1 MWQTSSIP
9 FLKGD
14 KPLVMAHRGN
24 SADVP
29 ENTAEAFEDAASI
42 RGVDVIESDV
52 YFTAD
57 GEFVFF
63 HDPKLDRTTDGHG
76 KLEKRTLAEL
86 KALDAGF
93 RFELPDGS
101 HPFRGKGFRIQ
112 ALEEILPRFSA
123 MRFNLDIKSRNID
136 APAAFARKL
145 DDLGVGDRVLVA
157 SFWKSQIVRFRA
169 VSDLPTSAST
179 MEMFSYHR
187 KVGSWLKKHSGGEGL
202 AKALADASQEGLFG
216 NRLPFVALQIP
227 ERIKPLGPTV
237 IKGPP
242 FVALAHAFSL
252 AVHVWTIDEPA
263 DMNRLLDWGI
273 DGIFTNAPSILVNV
287 MKERG
292 YSL

>member
-1 MWQTSSIP
+1 MWQASSIP

-14 KPLVMAHRGN
+14 KPLVIAHRGN
-24 SADVP
+24 SVDVP

-42 RGVDVIESDV
+42 RGVDVIETDV

-63 HDPKLDRTTDGHG
+63 HDPKLDRTTDDHG

-86 KALDAGF
+86 KVLDAGF

-112 ALEEILPRFSA
+112 ALEEILPRFPA
-123 MRFNLDIKSRNID
+123 MRFNLDIKSRNPD

-179 MEMFSYHR
+179 MEMLTYHR
-187 KVGSWLKKHSGGEGL
+187 KVGSWLKKHAGVQSPEV
-202 AKALADASQEGLFG
+202 SQEELFG
-216 NRLPFVALQIP
+216 GRLPYVALQIP

-242 FVALAHAFSL
+242 FVALAHALGL

-263 DMNRLLDWGI
+263 DMHRLLDWGV
-273 DGIFTNAPSILVNV
+273 DGVFTNAPGVLANV
-287 MKERG
+287 MAERG